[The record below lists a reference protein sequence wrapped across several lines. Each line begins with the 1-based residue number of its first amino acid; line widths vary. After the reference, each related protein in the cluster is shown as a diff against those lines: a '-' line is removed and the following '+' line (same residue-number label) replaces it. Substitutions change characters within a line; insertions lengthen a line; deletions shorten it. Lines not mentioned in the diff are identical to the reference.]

1 MNILVTGATGFI
13 GSHLCKELI
22 QRGYTVFG
30 LSRSGRIQNIKSLL
44 TQKEFYLQRGDI
56 RDVKILSDII
66 RVNNINVIFHLAAQ
80 LPQGNDLNNPFLC
93 FDINAR
99 GTLNLLNAAYLNGA
113 DKLIYASSM
122 SVYSEHPKYLPVDEK
137 HPVQP
142 STIYGVSKL
151 EGELYCNVYSKAMN
165 MVVLRYGGAYGKG
178 QPKHN
183 AIPTFISQALN
194 NMPITIYSDGTQT
207 SDFVYVK
214 DVVQGTILA
223 LEKNKTGAYNIG
235 SGEEMSV
242 RDLAERIIN
251 FTDSKSEIVMADNDT
266 DRPFRFVLD
275 ITKSRKGLGYSP
287 HSFDEGLSLYISEFD
302 TRDLLERSSGRGIE
316 K

>member
-1 MNILVTGATGFI
+1 MNTLVTGATGFI

-30 LSRSGRIQNIKSLL
+30 LSQSGRIQNIKSLL
-44 TQKEFYLQRGDI
+44 TQKEFHLQKGDI
-56 RDVKILSDII
+56 QDVNILSEII
-66 RVNNINVIFHLAAQ
+66 KSNNIKLIFHLAAQ
-80 LPQGNDLNNPFLC
+80 LPQGKDFDNPFFC

-99 GTLNLLNAAYLNGA
+99 GTLNLLNAALNNV
-113 DKLIYASSM
+113 DKIIYASTM
-122 SVYSEHPKYLPVDEK
+122 SVYSEPPKYLPVDEK

-183 AIPTFISQALN
+183 AIPTFIKQALN
-194 NMPITIYSDGTQT
+194 NMPITIYGDGTQT

-223 LEKNKTGAYNIG
+223 LEKNKTGVYNIG

-251 FTDSKSEIVMADNDT
+251 FTDSKSEIVMADKDT

-275 ITKSRKGLGYSP
+275 ITKSRKDLGYSP
-287 HSFDEGLSLYISEFD
+287 RSFDEGLSMYISELD
-302 TRDLLERSSGRGIE
+302 I
-316 K
+316 

>member
-30 LSRSGRIQNIKSLL
+30 LSHSGGIQNIKSLL
-44 TQKEFYLQRGDI
+44 NQKEFHLQRGDI
-56 RDVKILSDII
+56 RDVNILSDII
-66 RVNNINVIFHLAAQ
+66 KVNNIKVIFHLAAQ
-80 LPQGNDLNNPFLC
+80 LPHGEDINNPFLC

-99 GTLNLLNAAYLNGA
+99 GTLNLLNAALNNV
-113 DKLIYASSM
+113 DKFIYASSM
-122 SVYSEHPKYLPVDEK
+122 SVYSEPPEYLPVDEK
-137 HPVQP
+137 HSVRP

-165 MVVLRYGGAYGKG
+165 IVVLRYGGAYGKG

-183 AIPTFISQALN
+183 AIPTFINQALN
-194 NMPITIYSDGTQT
+194 NMPITIYGDGTQT
-207 SDFVYVK
+207 SEFVYVK
-214 DVVQGTILA
+214 DVVQGTLLA
-223 LEKNKTGAYNIG
+223 LEKNKTGVYNIG
-235 SGEEMSV
+235 SGEDMRI
-242 RDLAERIIN
+242 RDLAKRIIEHTN
-251 FTDSKSEIVMADNDT
+251 SKSEIVLVDKDT

-275 ITKSRKGLGYSP
+275 ITKSRKVLGYSP
-287 HSFDEGLSLYISEFD
+287 QSVNEGLSMYISEFD
-302 TRDLLERSSGRGIE
+302 TGDILERSLGGGIE

>member
-22 QRGYTVFG
+22 KRGYTVFG
-30 LSRSGRIQNIKSLL
+30 LSHSGGIQNIKSLL
-44 TQKEFYLQRGDI
+44 NQKEFYLQRGDI
-56 RDVKILSDII
+56 LDVNILSDII
-66 RVNNINVIFHLAAQ
+66 KVNNIKVIFHLAAQ
-80 LPQGNDLNNPFLC
+80 LPHGEDINNPFLC

-99 GTLNLLNAAYLNGA
+99 GTLNLLNAALNNV
-113 DKLIYASSM
+113 DKIIYASSM
-122 SVYSEHPKYLPVDEK
+122 SVYSEPSKYLPVDEK

-165 MVVLRYGGAYGKG
+165 MVVLRYGGAYGKE

-183 AIPTFISQALN
+183 AIPTFINQALN
-194 NMPITIYSDGTQT
+194 NMPITIYGDGMQT
-207 SDFVYVK
+207 SDFVYVN
-214 DVVQGTILA
+214 DVVQGTILT
-223 LEKNKTGAYNIG
+223 LEKNKTGIYNIG

-251 FTDSKSEIVMADNDT
+251 FTDSKSEIVMADKDT
-266 DRPFRFVLD
+266 DRPFRFVFD
-275 ITKSRKGLGYSP
+275 ITKSRKDLGYFP
-287 HSFDEGLSLYISEFD
+287 IPINEGLKRYIAEIGMGDSK
-302 TRDLLERSSGRGIE
+302 R
-316 K
+316 